1 MPRIIYLLILI
12 TIPLTSIQS
21 NDDIGYKY
29 YQKGQYNKALEVWQK
44 EAADGEKEA
53 LYNIGLL
60 YFFGKGVA
68 KNTFV
73 AFDYCR
79 RAALMGSARAQ
90 NNLAYMHMN
99 GLGTK
104 KNLLAAYAWSVIA
117 LENGYNS
124 QSIRDNAR
132 MHFTPAM
139 QQGADKL
146 LEKIKKKINYE

>member
-1 MPRIIYLLILI
+1 MTRIIYLLILI
-12 TIPLTSIQS
+12 TIPLSNIQS

-29 YQKGQYNKALEVWQK
+29 YQKGQYDKALEIWREEVTKGRK
-44 EAADGEKEA
+44 EAV
-53 LYNIGLL
+53 YNIGLL
-60 YFFGKGVA
+60 YFFGKGVE
-68 KNTFV
+68 KNIPL

-90 NNLAYMHMN
+90 NNLAFMYMN

-124 QSIRDNAR
+124 QSIRDSAR

-139 QQGADKL
+139 QQGADEL
-146 LEKIKKKINYE
+146 IDKIKKKINYE

>member
-1 MPRIIYLLILI
+1 MTRIIYLLILI
-12 TIPLTSIQS
+12 TIPLASIQS

-29 YQKGQYNKALEVWQK
+29 YQKRQYDKALEIWHK
-44 EAADGEKEA
+44 EAADGKREA

-68 KNTFV
+68 KNTSV

-117 LENGYNS
+117 LDNGYNS
-124 QSIRDNAR
+124 QRIRDNAR

-139 QQGADKL
+139 QQGADRL